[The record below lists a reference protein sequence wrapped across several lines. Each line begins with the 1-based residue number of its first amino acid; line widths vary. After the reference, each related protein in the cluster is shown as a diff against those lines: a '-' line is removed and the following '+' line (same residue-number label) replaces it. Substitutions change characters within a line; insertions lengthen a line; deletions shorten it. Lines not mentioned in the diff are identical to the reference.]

1 MQLKYFTQST
11 PNPNAKKFIF
21 NKDVK
26 SNGKVTYNS
35 LDECTRNPLAGLVF
49 KLDGVV
55 QVHFFENVITV
66 TQDGSADWTEME
78 TTVIDIVKDNY
89 ADHDPD
95 FEVDEEA
102 DEDARRAALPEDIQQ
117 MEKILDKTIR
127 PGLQRD
133 GGDVIIVEFERELK
147 TVKIKYEGAC
157 TTCPSSSMGTLFA
170 IKGVLNDEFDPE
182 LDVVAVD

>member
-1 MQLKYFTQST
+1 MNLKYFTQST

-26 SNGKVTYNS
+26 SSGKVTYNS
-35 LDECTRNPLAGLVF
+35 LDECTRNPLAGLIF

-66 TQDGSADWTEME
+66 TQDGTADWTEME
-78 TTVIDIVKDNY
+78 TTVIDIVKENY
-89 ADHDPD
+89 ENHDPD
-95 FEVDEEA
+95 FEVDDEA
-102 DEDARRAALPEDIQQ
+102 DEAARRADLPEDVRT
-117 MEKILDKTIR
+117 MEEILDKAIR

-133 GGDVIIVEFERELK
+133 GGDVLIMEFNREDK
-147 TVKIKYEGAC
+147 IVKIKYEGAC

-170 IKGVLNDEFDPE
+170 IKGVLQDEFDPAI
-182 LDVVAVD
+182 DVVAVD